1 MKNVKYNYRKDCF
14 EPFHGEERRY
24 EEARKLYEDDRERID
39 RGAESMR
46 EMRRLTFLFRV
57 VMWFSIVILMVYFF
71 GLWGK

>member
-14 EPFHGEERRY
+14 EPILKDALEIEHQNKY
-24 EEARKLYEDDRERID
+24 KDDRERID
-39 RGAESMR
+39 RGAESIR